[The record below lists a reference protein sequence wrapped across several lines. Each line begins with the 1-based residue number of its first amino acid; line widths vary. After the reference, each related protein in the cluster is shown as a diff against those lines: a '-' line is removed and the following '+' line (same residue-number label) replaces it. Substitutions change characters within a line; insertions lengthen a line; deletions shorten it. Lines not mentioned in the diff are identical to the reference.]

1 MACGDRVGVDRCGPA
16 CQRIALITKVASMMF
31 RSFTICSVVTLCSAV
46 MAMPPQS
53 ADLLPRE
60 GHAHAGEAPMVP
72 PPGVAVRLP
81 VEAPA
86 AGVVD
91 LKFSEMF
98 KMPVGPQG
106 LEPSARLLSLHGK
119 PVRLIG
125 YMVDTESR
133 APGTLILAPL
143 PVSNGHE
150 DESLADD
157 LPATAV
163 FVHLSGMAAQQ
174 TVRSMRGLI
183 QLTGTLQVGAADE
196 ADGRVSAIRLRVDES
211 TSRLLTGEPANVASR

>member
-1 MACGDRVGVDRCGPA
+1 
-16 CQRIALITKVASMMF
+16 MMLF
-31 RSFTICSVVTLCSAV
+31 RSSTICSLLTLSAV
-46 MAMPPQS
+46 LAALPVR
-53 ADLLPRE
+53 AAELLPRE
-60 GHAHAGEAPMVP
+60 SSGHVPGGEAPMVP
-72 PPGVAVRLP
+72 PAGLAVRLP
-81 VEAPA
+81 VDAPA
-86 AGVVD
+86 AGVAD

-106 LEPSARLLSLHGK
+106 LEPSARLLSLNGK
-119 PVRLIG
+119 AVRLIG

-133 APGTLILAPL
+133 APGTLILTPL

-157 LPATAV
+157 LPASAV
-163 FVHLSGMAAQQ
+163 FVHLSGPG
-174 TVRSMRGLI
+174 TTKVVRSLRGLI

-211 TSRLLTGEPANVASR
+211 TSRLLTGEPATVASR